1 MQTMIRGTS
10 QLTVTRSRMTP
21 GSPAGTG
28 GRRTSRLPAEAVQPP
43 CHLFRRGIAAGLP
56 PYAAAHH
63 IGVLAYRPL
72 ARGLL
77 GGTITEAT
85 MFGPGDWRSR
95 SPAFTGPGCRRNL
108 QVVAALSRFAA
119 GRGATIAQLAVAWVL
134 AHLAVQ
140 VAIVGVHPTSS
151 AGKRRGPRSGAE
163 PGRPDRDR
171 QHHGRRGAARRPL
184 SGRHDMTTIQPLRAA
199 PRPGEQP
206 CPHRPRCPSAL
217 AHDRSGARTMA
228 SHPEQGWSL
237 LCNGVVIFDDG
248 GALLPDGRPVPPPPV
263 RARTVA
269 PAA

>member
-1 MQTMIRGTS
+1 VQ
-10 QLTVTRSRMTP
+10 
-21 GSPAGTG
+21 
-28 GRRTSRLPAEAVQPP
+28 AVQPP
-43 CHLFRRGIAAGLP
+43 CHLSRRGIGAGLL

-63 IGVLAYRPL
+63 IGVLACGPL
-72 ARGLL
+72 ARGLP

-85 MFGPGDWRSR
+85 TFGPGDWRSH
-95 SPAFTGPGCRRNL
+95 SPAFTGPGFGRNL
-108 QVVAALSRFAA
+108 EVVAALSRFAA
-119 GRGATIAQLAVAWVL
+119 DRGANIGA
-134 AHLAVQ
+134 
-140 VAIVGVHPTSS
+140 HPTSS
-151 AGKRRGPRSGAE
+151 AGKRRNPRSGAE
-163 PGRPDRDR
+163 PGRPGRNR
-171 QHHGRRGAARRPL
+171 QHHGRRGAARRPQ

-199 PRPGEQP
+199 RRPGEQP

-248 GALLPDGRPVPPPPV
+248 GALLPGGRAVPPPPA